1 MKTRDTAAHLARRLV
16 DTTRALGR
24 EAAALITDMSQ
35 PLGAAVGNTLEVRE
49 TIEVLLGRGPAD
61 VRDLTL
67 ELAAVM
73 MERAGVERDLA
84 AARRQAQPAL
94 GSGGAWLRFLA
105 MVEAQGGDMGARGG
119 PEGLPR

>member
-35 PLGAAVGNTLEVRE
+35 PLGSAVGNTLEGRE

-67 ELAAVM
+67 ELAAGGRGGAGGG
-73 MERAGVERDLA
+73 RAPAAGRDPA
-84 AARRQAQPAL
+84 PRAL
-94 GSGGAWLRFLA
+94 GSGG
-105 MVEAQGGDMGARGG
+105 GGG
-119 PEGLPR
+119 